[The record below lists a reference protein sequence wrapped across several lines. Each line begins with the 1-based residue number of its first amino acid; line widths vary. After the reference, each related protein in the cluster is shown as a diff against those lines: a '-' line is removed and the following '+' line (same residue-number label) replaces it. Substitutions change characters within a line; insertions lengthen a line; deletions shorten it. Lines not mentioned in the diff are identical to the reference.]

1 MAADEEGQVQHMVI
15 GFDDRQDAVHL
26 LLLLLLLLTLPSLE
40 VLYHRVLHDAGA
52 AVEEALH
59 RLEEAGVVPW

>member
-1 MAADEEGQVQHMVI
+1 MAADEEGQAQHMAT
-15 GFDDRQDAVHL
+15 GLDDRQDAVHL
-26 LLLLLLLLTLPSLE
+26 LLLLLLLLTLTGLE
-40 VLYHRVLHDAGA
+40 VLYHRVLHDAGT